1 MQTYKLTYKN
11 VKVTSISSR
20 ISKEWKALSDAEKS
34 KWKKIAEQDKLRYEN
49 EKKLYKGP
57 WKVKSERPRKDPS
70 APKRPPSAFLNYS
83 RTRRA
88 ALIREYP
95 NLKNTDISK
104 LLGQEWK
111 VAPPEVRQPHVDR
124 EATEREDYHKKISAW
139 REQQRQNKEMAAAE
153 QQQKQQS
160 IYIAEQ
166 KISSKKVPF
175 DQSLSV
181 KKFASS
187 TPVSTAPLPGLATS
201 SIWGN
206 PSSPTTE
213 SMPKGMIPVAAK
225 KLGYNNDYDEQYSTV
240 SPSPIHVVQ
249 RTVYQPI
256 LPYVSSLLPH
266 PPPAQGRIVSHQ
278 DLNTIRSFSLPRPF
292 EQLTKQMQLSQ
303 SELSSMSL
311 PQPPPAQGKTVPR
324 QDINAIQ
331 TFPLPHPFEQVVALN
346 AKKVPNQIQL
356 SSMTTGILDP
366 PVGTPVTPLTDT
378 TPSSVTTDYQ
388 NLFFP
393 MTFEEEEDSNVDPP
407 LLDVCSTEGLK
418 IDPFIH

>member
-1 MQTYKLTYKN
+1 MEG
-11 VKVTSISSR
+11 SS
-20 ISKEWKALSDAEKS
+20 
-34 KWKKIAEQDKLRYEN
+34 
-49 EKKLYKGP
+49 
-57 WKVKSERPRKDPS
+57 
-70 APKRPPSAFLNYS
+70 
-83 RTRRA
+83 T
-88 ALIREYP
+88 
-95 NLKNTDISK
+95 
-104 LLGQEWK
+104 
-111 VAPPEVRQPHVDR
+111 EVRQPHVDR

-278 DLNTIRSFSLPRPF
+278 DLNTIRSFSLR
-292 EQLTKQMQLSQ
+292 K
-303 SELSSMSL
+303 
-311 PQPPPAQGKTVPR
+311 
-324 QDINAIQ
+324 
-331 TFPLPHPFEQVVALN
+331 
-346 AKKVPNQIQL
+346 
-356 SSMTTGILDP
+356 
-366 PVGTPVTPLTDT
+366 
-378 TPSSVTTDYQ
+378 
-388 NLFFP
+388 
-393 MTFEEEEDSNVDPP
+393 
-407 LLDVCSTEGLK
+407 
-418 IDPFIH
+418 